1 MKANSCNTSSN
12 CGHKIFAWAALAV
25 GVVSAVLTQ
34 SWEAFTL
41 GWFFVAAVLF
51 RGKKNS
57 CSPCNGC
64 GSYVCCCD
72 VSKDHTHTHA
82 HDASGEILVPAVKA
96 KKAAVPRK
104 NAKKKST

>member
-12 CGHKIFAWAALAV
+12 CKHKIFAWAALAV

-41 GWFFVAAVLF
+41 GWFFVAAVLL
-51 RGKKNS
+51 RGKKNG

-72 VSKDHTHTHA
+72 VSKDQTHA
-82 HDASGEILVPAVKA
+82 YDASCDIQVPAVKA

-104 NAKKKST
+104 NAKKKPT

>member
-12 CGHKIFAWAALAV
+12 CKHKIFAWAALAV

-41 GWFFVAAVLF
+41 GWFFVAAVLL
-51 RGKKNS
+51 RGKK
-57 CSPCNGC
+57 
-64 GSYVCCCD
+64 
-72 VSKDHTHTHA
+72 KDHTHA
-82 HDASGEILVPAVKA
+82 YDASCDIQVPAVKA

-104 NAKKKST
+104 NAKKIPT